1 MPEKTRTIFMLSRY
15 ENKSYKEIAVLMNIT
30 PKGVDFHINKALK
43 MLQTN
48 LKRLFSTL
56 SLFFYEMPLGIFH
69 SEVLFI

>member
-1 MPEKTRTIFMLSRY
+1 MLSRY

-48 LKRLFSTL
+48 LKDYFPLFL
-56 SLFFYEMPLGIFH
+56 YFFYEMPLGIFH